1 MDFNTIMQIVTIL
14 VTLVL
19 GLISKKSTLINNKLI
34 PIQNLAIGLI
44 MAIIGWFI
52 TKDFSSSIALS
63 GITSGGAY
71 DIINNLNKLLKEEGK

>member
-44 MAIIGWFI
+44 MAI
-52 TKDFSSSIALS
+52 
-63 GITSGGAY
+63 
-71 DIINNLNKLLKEEGK
+71 

>member
-1 MDFNTIMQIVTIL
+1 MEFETIMQLVTIL

-19 GLISKKSTLINNKLI
+19 GVISKKSTLINNKLI

-52 TKDFSSSIALS
+52 TKDFSSAIALS

-71 DIINNLNKLLKEEGK
+71 DIINNLNKLLKEEE